1 MKYLTI
7 ILLCVFTI
15 SFFSCEIDPNMK
27 KKERMKYIEKV
38 VKDQTKF
45 LETELDSLCDLNK
58 KENFNILVDSI
69 IDVRLADIRRK
80 MKEK

>member
-1 MKYLTI
+1 
-7 ILLCVFTI
+7 
-15 SFFSCEIDPNMK
+15 MK